1 MKDAR
6 FPGTRD
12 DSSVTVQHHTAG
24 SATIGLWQSTIRVM
38 GTVLLPLVVV
48 LIAGLV
54 VLGLIIAER
63 YPVSTW
69 KDGLRDLRSVARDK
83 SEPMQ
88 VVPQDAKLSEFITHE
103 QATTYMGTESI
114 SGLVEVVEKAMDSA
128 EKAVDSAEARTA
140 AAREGRPAPGPALP
154 ERLLPG
160 PGRRPGADRPGPR
173 AFSRPGRSGPD
184 HRGRSRRRTGRPG
197 PGGRAGPGLGGG
209 HSSAG
214 VPALGGRLTARR
226 PAERSRA
233 RPGSLDRKSVV

>member
-1 MKDAR
+1 
-6 FPGTRD
+6 
-12 DSSVTVQHHTAG
+12 
-24 SATIGLWQSTIRVM
+24 M

-69 KDGLRDLRSVARDK
+69 KDGLRDLRDVARDK

-140 AAREGRPAPGPALP
+140 ALRGKVGQHHPGHTAASASSPDRDGAPAQTDPAPVTPAPAPPPPVQSDPAPVTEAVPAVAPVASSPAVAQVAVSAGSPLP
-154 ERLLPG
+154 PAF
-160 PGRRPGADRPGPR
+160 PPSADR
-173 AFSRPGRSGPD
+173 
-184 HRGRSRRRTGRPG
+184 
-197 PGGRAGPGLGGG
+197 
-209 HSSAG
+209 
-214 VPALGGRLTARR
+214 
-226 PAERSRA
+226 
-233 RPGSLDRKSVV
+233 

>member
-1 MKDAR
+1 M
-6 FPGTRD
+6 
-12 DSSVTVQHHTAG
+12 
-24 SATIGLWQSTIRVM
+24 
-38 GTVLLPLVVV
+38 LLPLVVV

-69 KDGLRDLRSVARDK
+69 KDGLRDLRDVARDK

-140 AAREGRPAPGPALP
+140 ALRGKVGQHHPGHTAASASSPDRDGAPAQTDPAPVTPAPAPPPPVQSDPAPVTEAVPAVAPVASSPAVAQVAVSAGSPLP
-154 ERLLPG
+154 PAF
-160 PGRRPGADRPGPR
+160 PPSADR
-173 AFSRPGRSGPD
+173 
-184 HRGRSRRRTGRPG
+184 
-197 PGGRAGPGLGGG
+197 
-209 HSSAG
+209 
-214 VPALGGRLTARR
+214 
-226 PAERSRA
+226 
-233 RPGSLDRKSVV
+233 

>member
-1 MKDAR
+1 M
-6 FPGTRD
+6 
-12 DSSVTVQHHTAG
+12 
-24 SATIGLWQSTIRVM
+24 
-38 GTVLLPLVVV
+38 LLPLVVV

-69 KDGLRDLRSVARDK
+69 KDGLRDLRDVARDK

-140 AAREGRPAPGPALP
+140 ALRGKVGQHHPGRTAASASSPDRDGAPAQTDPAPVTPAPAPPPPVQSDPAPVTEAVPAVAPVASSPAVAQVAVSAGSPLP
-154 ERLLPG
+154 PAF
-160 PGRRPGADRPGPR
+160 PPSADR
-173 AFSRPGRSGPD
+173 
-184 HRGRSRRRTGRPG
+184 
-197 PGGRAGPGLGGG
+197 
-209 HSSAG
+209 
-214 VPALGGRLTARR
+214 
-226 PAERSRA
+226 
-233 RPGSLDRKSVV
+233 

>member
-1 MKDAR
+1 
-6 FPGTRD
+6 
-12 DSSVTVQHHTAG
+12 
-24 SATIGLWQSTIRVM
+24 M

-140 AAREGRPAPGPALP
+140 ALREKVGQHPGRPSPDPAGAPARTAPAP
-154 ERLLPG
+154 VAPA
-160 PGRRPGADRPGPR
+160 PAPSPVQADPAPITE
-173 AFSRPGRSGPD
+173 A
-184 HRGRSRRRTGRPG
+184 
-197 PGGRAGPGLGGG
+197 
-209 HSSAG
+209 
-214 VPALGGRLTARR
+214 VPAVAPVAPAPAVARVPVSAAATLP
-226 PAERSRA
+226 PAFPPSA
-233 RPGSLDRKSVV
+233 DD

>member
-1 MKDAR
+1 
-6 FPGTRD
+6 
-12 DSSVTVQHHTAG
+12 
-24 SATIGLWQSTIRVM
+24 M

-69 KDGLRDLRSVARDK
+69 KDGLRDLRDVARDK

-128 EKAVDSAEARTA
+128 EKAVDSDSE
-140 AAREGRPAPGPALP
+140 
-154 ERLLPG
+154 
-160 PGRRPGADRPGPR
+160 
-173 AFSRPGRSGPD
+173 
-184 HRGRSRRRTGRPG
+184 
-197 PGGRAGPGLGGG
+197 
-209 HSSAG
+209 
-214 VPALGGRLTARR
+214 
-226 PAERSRA
+226 
-233 RPGSLDRKSVV
+233 

>member
-1 MKDAR
+1 
-6 FPGTRD
+6 
-12 DSSVTVQHHTAG
+12 
-24 SATIGLWQSTIRVM
+24 M

-69 KDGLRDLRSVARDK
+69 KDGLRDLRDVARDK

-140 AAREGRPAPGPALP
+140 ALRGKAGHHPGRPSPSGSSPDPVGAPAQTAPAP
-154 ERLLPG
+154 VAPA
-160 PGRRPGADRPGPR
+160 PAPPR
-173 AFSRPGRSGPD
+173 GQTDPAPV
-184 HRGRSRRRTGRPG
+184 TE
-197 PGGRAGPGLGGG
+197 A
-209 HSSAG
+209 
-214 VPALGGRLTARR
+214 VPAVAPVAPSPAAVRVPVSAAPLPPAFPP
-226 PAERSRA
+226 PAE
-233 RPGSLDRKSVV
+233 G

>member
-1 MKDAR
+1 
-6 FPGTRD
+6 
-12 DSSVTVQHHTAG
+12 
-24 SATIGLWQSTIRVM
+24 M

-69 KDGLRDLRSVARDK
+69 KDGLRDLRDVARDK

-140 AAREGRPAPGPALP
+140 ALREKVGQHPGRPSPSGSSPDPAGAPARTAPAP
-154 ERLLPG
+154 VAPA
-160 PGRRPGADRPGPR
+160 PAPSPVQADPAPITE
-173 AFSRPGRSGPD
+173 A
-184 HRGRSRRRTGRPG
+184 
-197 PGGRAGPGLGGG
+197 
-209 HSSAG
+209 
-214 VPALGGRLTARR
+214 VPAVAPVAPAPAVARVPVSAAATLP
-226 PAERSRA
+226 PAFPPSA
-233 RPGSLDRKSVV
+233 DD

>member
-1 MKDAR
+1 
-6 FPGTRD
+6 
-12 DSSVTVQHHTAG
+12 
-24 SATIGLWQSTIRVM
+24 M

-69 KDGLRDLRSVARDK
+69 KDGLRDLRDVARDK

-88 VVPQDAKLSEFITHE
+88 VVPQDASLSEFITHE

-140 AAREGRPAPGPALP
+140 ALRGKAGHHPGRPSPSGSSPDPAGAPAQTVPAPVAPAPAPPLVQTDPAPVTEAVPAVAPVARESPVVREAAHTLSSPVLP
-154 ERLLPG
+154 LVSSTIWMGVAWRIL
-160 PGRRPGADRPGPR
+160 AR
-173 AFSRPGRSGPD
+173 AASSTD
-184 HRGRSRRRTGRPG
+184 STLTRT
-197 PGGRAGPGLGGG
+197 
-209 HSSAG
+209 
-214 VPALGGRLTARR
+214 VP
-226 PAERSRA
+226 P
-233 RPGSLDRKSVV
+233 

>member
-1 MKDAR
+1 
-6 FPGTRD
+6 
-12 DSSVTVQHHTAG
+12 
-24 SATIGLWQSTIRVM
+24 M

-69 KDGLRDLRSVARDK
+69 KDGLRDLRDVARDK

-128 EKAVDSAEARTA
+128 EKAVDSAEARTGVD
-140 AAREGRPAPGPALP
+140 AAR
-154 ERLLPG
+154 
-160 PGRRPGADRPGPR
+160 DRPHPPDAPPSGMMGPWNPCTS
-173 AFSRPGRSGPD
+173 F
-184 HRGRSRRRTGRPG
+184 
-197 PGGRAGPGLGGG
+197 
-209 HSSAG
+209 
-214 VPALGGRLTARR
+214 
-226 PAERSRA
+226 
-233 RPGSLDRKSVV
+233 

>member
-1 MKDAR
+1 
-6 FPGTRD
+6 
-12 DSSVTVQHHTAG
+12 
-24 SATIGLWQSTIRVM
+24 M

-69 KDGLRDLRSVARDK
+69 KDGLRDLRDVARDK

-140 AAREGRPAPGPALP
+140 ALRGKVGQHHPGHTAASASSPDRDRVVVHRAEASPDRDGAPAQTDPAPVTPAPAPPPPVQSDPAPVTEAVPAVAPVASSPAVAQVAVSAGSPLP
-154 ERLLPG
+154 PAF
-160 PGRRPGADRPGPR
+160 PPSADR
-173 AFSRPGRSGPD
+173 
-184 HRGRSRRRTGRPG
+184 
-197 PGGRAGPGLGGG
+197 
-209 HSSAG
+209 
-214 VPALGGRLTARR
+214 
-226 PAERSRA
+226 
-233 RPGSLDRKSVV
+233 

>member
-1 MKDAR
+1 
-6 FPGTRD
+6 
-12 DSSVTVQHHTAG
+12 
-24 SATIGLWQSTIRVM
+24 M

-69 KDGLRDLRSVARDK
+69 KDGLRDLRDVARDK

-140 AAREGRPAPGPALP
+140 ALRGKAGHHPGRPSPSGSSPDPAGAPAQTVPAPVAPAPAPPLVRAPGGVGFWLRERFAPVRADSVPTQWRPAGCRAGAFRCWGGLP
-154 ERLLPG
+154 LL
-160 PGRRPGADRPGPR
+160 
-173 AFSRPGRSGPD
+173 GRSGP
-184 HRGRSRRRTGRPG
+184 G
-197 PGGRAGPGLGGG
+197 PPAVLGRA
-209 HSSAG
+209 
-214 VPALGGRLTARR
+214 VRTARLVGDKM
-226 PAERSRA
+226 S
-233 RPGSLDRKSVV
+233 

>member
-1 MKDAR
+1 
-6 FPGTRD
+6 
-12 DSSVTVQHHTAG
+12 
-24 SATIGLWQSTIRVM
+24 M

-69 KDGLRDLRSVARDK
+69 KDGLRDLRDVARDK

-140 AAREGRPAPGPALP
+140 ALRGKAGHHPSRPSPSGSSPDPAGAPAQTVPAPVAPAPAPPLVQTDP
-154 ERLLPG
+154 APVTE
-160 PGRRPGADRPGPR
+160 A
-173 AFSRPGRSGPD
+173 
-184 HRGRSRRRTGRPG
+184 
-197 PGGRAGPGLGGG
+197 
-209 HSSAG
+209 
-214 VPALGGRLTARR
+214 VPAVAPVAPAPAVARVPVSAAATLP
-226 PAERSRA
+226 PAFPPSA
-233 RPGSLDRKSVV
+233 DD

>member
-1 MKDAR
+1 MEDAR
-6 FPGTRD
+6 FPETRD

-24 SATIGLWQSTIRVM
+24 SAIIGLRWSTIRVM

-69 KDGLRDLRSVARDK
+69 KDGLRDLRDVARDK

-103 QATTYMGTESI
+103 QTTTYMGTESI

-140 AAREGRPAPGPALP
+140 A
-154 ERLLPG
+154 
-160 PGRRPGADRPGPR
+160 RRG
-173 AFSRPGRSGPD
+173 
-184 HRGRSRRRTGRPG
+184 
-197 PGGRAGPGLGGG
+197 
-209 HSSAG
+209 
-214 VPALGGRLTARR
+214 
-226 PAERSRA
+226 
-233 RPGSLDRKSVV
+233 